1 MLLLPPSHKTVP
13 LSGYYIKS
21 QIVEPLYCCNT
32 EEGQRPETRLTKPV
46 LCGIV
51 LSAER
56 ALSQVVSCSFLNCN
70 ESPNGPVYSFQ
81 IIIIIIIIMIIIIII
96 IMKEANHA
104 GRYIPKIILTLHPLV
119 QSRIRTYGGSA

>member
-1 MLLLPPSHKTVP
+1 MPDNDESSSIADLPISRLFV
-13 LSGYYIKS
+13 
-21 QIVEPLYCCNT
+21 T

-56 ALSQVVSCSFLNCN
+56 ALSQVVSCSFLNYN

-81 IIIIIIIIMIIIIII
+81 IIIILIIILLIIIII
-96 IMKEANHA
+96 KTFFS
-104 GRYIPKIILTLHPLV
+104 LLQPLV
-119 QSRIRTYGGSA
+119 QSRI